1 MKTIAN
7 KKNAIFVS
15 IFVSLL
21 FFATLSFATTTDI
34 SGTYSGTL
42 NVNNTSCTDPADNGS
57 HSGALQ
63 ITLSGNTNGTFTGS
77 GSFDDQNGQ
86 ASSLSVTNGTN
97 TNSSFSFDF
106 TFTPNNGSGF
116 TSGTFTS
123 SSVQISG
130 SGSDA
135 TCNFTFSGTL
145 TKGNQTVS
153 SATPSSTI
161 TDTVLFNTQIQG
173 TVFSI
178 SKHIT
183 GALSG
188 VRFFGGPHISSNQFK
203 LEGMT
208 GLNAGDESAIPY
220 GVWGNY
226 SYTDYKNDLS
236 STAFDG
242 TSHGFLGGID
252 FGFLENTVL
261 GVAFGYDNSD
271 IDTTFNGGN
280 QQTDS
285 FTVAPYFGAILNDTL
300 SLDFNLGY
308 SNVEYDQYRTLTGTT
323 TRITSSPNAD
333 RWFGSLNLNAIKFID
348 QWIIGGRVGAL
359 YASSVINSYTESNA
373 TVVGE
378 DRTRVGTFSLAGDLA
393 YSLQNYE
400 PFVNLSY
407 QYDFSLRKVTALSGP
422 QPSNDKDDILLTAG
436 VRYFEKSGIS
446 GNLEYSKRLT
456 RSDYDEDR
464 ISLTVRVDY

>member
-7 KKNAIFVS
+7 KKIA

-21 FFATLSFATTTDI
+21 FLSTPLYATVTDI

-42 NVNNTSCTDPADNGS
+42 NINNFACADSADNGA

-63 ITLSGNTNGTFTGS
+63 ITLSGNTNGTFIGS
-77 GSFDDQNGQ
+77 GSFDDEDGD
-86 ASSLSVTNGTN
+86 ASSLTVKNGTN
-97 TNSSFSFDF
+97 DNSTFAFDF
-106 TFTPNNGSGF
+106 TFTPHNGSGT

-130 SGSDA
+130 GGSDDN
-135 TCNFTFSGTL
+135 CNFTFSGTL

-161 TDTVLFNTQIQG
+161 TNTILFNTQIQS
-173 TVFSI
+173 VVSDI
-178 SKHIT
+178 SRHIT

-188 VRFFGGPHISSNQFK
+188 MHFFASPSFGENSFKIGG
-203 LEGMT
+203 LT
-208 GLNAGDESAIPY
+208 GLNAGGDTTIPY
-220 GVWGNY
+220 GIWGNY

-242 TSHGFLGGID
+242 TSHSFLGGID
-252 FGFLENTVL
+252 FGFWENTIL
-261 GVAFGYDNSD
+261 GVSFGYDNSD

-359 YASSVINSYTESNA
+359 YANSVINSYTESNGTA
-373 TVVGE
+373 VGE
-378 DRTRVGTFSLAGDLA
+378 DRTKVGTFSLAGDVA

-400 PFVNLSY
+400 PFLNLAY

-422 QPSNDKDDILLTAG
+422 QPSNDRDDVLLTAG

-456 RSDYDEDR
+456 RSDFDEDR
-464 ISLTVRVDY
+464 VSLTVRVDY